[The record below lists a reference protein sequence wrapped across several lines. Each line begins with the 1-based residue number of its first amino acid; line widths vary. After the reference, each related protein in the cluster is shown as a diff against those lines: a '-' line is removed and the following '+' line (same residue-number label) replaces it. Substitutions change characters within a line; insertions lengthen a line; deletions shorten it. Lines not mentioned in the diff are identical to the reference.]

1 MFKNLPE
8 GEKNAAVPNTMSGNK
23 SGNGSAEGVAQNQVG
38 RINDLRDWLGAVE
51 ALGELRLIKGA
62 HWNMEIGG
70 ISQINYRQRPNRA
83 LLFDEIKDYT
93 PGYRVLTASMGS
105 TRRMALTFRLSTD
118 LDGRG
123 LIEELRGKPLAWE
136 HAAQHFPPRFVA
148 TGPVLEEVHE
158 DGDVNLL
165 EFPAPVWHEKDG
177 GRYIGTGCAVITRDP
192 DSDWVNLGAYRTMV
206 LDERHVTVLIG
217 IGKQGRM
224 HYEKW
229 WAREGRCPVAISL
242 GHDPLLFA
250 LAGLE
255 VPLGVGEYNYAGAVM
270 GEPVDVI
277 AGPRTGLPIPAGA
290 EAVLEGWIYPDKQAK
305 EGPFGEWT
313 GYYTGG
319 KRASTAPVL
328 EVETVLHRKDPI
340 VLGAPPG
347 KPPHDYSYM
356 KSVMKSAMIQDALVR
371 AGLRG
376 IRGVWAPECG
386 GGRSLIVV
394 SMKQGFCGHSRQV
407 AAMAAMCPE
416 ASYMNRY
423 VIVVDE
429 DVDYMNLEEVVWA
442 LCTRV
447 DPATDI
453 EVMHKTQGSKVDPM
467 RREPGPTYNSR
478 ALFDACRP
486 FDWIDE
492 FPPVTE
498 SSPEFM
504 AEIMRKWGHELA
516 E

>member
-1 MFKNLPE
+1 MRNELPKE
-8 GEKNAAVPNTMSGNK
+8 AGNQSGIDFGPTPRDGERGGK
-23 SGNGSAEGVAQNQVG
+23 EVAQI
-38 RINDLRDWLGAVE
+38 RDLRDWLRAVDSM
-51 ALGELRLIKGA
+51 GELQVVRGA
-62 HWNMEIGG
+62 DWKMEIGG

-83 LLFDEIKDYT
+83 LLFEEIKDYS

-105 TRRMALTFRLSTD
+105 TRRLALTFRFSTN
-118 LDGRG
+118 LDDRG
-123 LIEELRGKPLAWE
+123 LVEELRGKPLKWE
-136 HAAQHFPPRFVA
+136 NSAAQFPPRYVNW
-148 TGPVLEEVHE
+148 GPVLEEVHE
-158 DGDVNLL
+158 KEDVNVL

-192 DSDWVNLGAYRTMV
+192 DSDWINLGAYRTMI
-206 LDERHVTVLIG
+206 LDERRVSVLIG

-229 WAREGRCPVAISL
+229 WAKEGRCPVAISL

-255 VPLGVGEYNYAGAVM
+255 VPLGLGEYNYAGAIM
-270 GEPVDVI
+270 GQPVEVV
-277 AGPRTGLPIPAGA
+277 AGPRTGLPIPAAA
-290 EAVLEGWIYPDKQAK
+290 EAVLEGWIYPDKRAE

-319 KRASTAPVL
+319 KRASRAPVL

-340 VLGAPPG
+340 LLGAPPG

-386 GGRSLIVV
+386 GGRSLIIV
-394 SMKQGFCGHSRQV
+394 SLKQGFCGHSRQV
-407 AAMAAMCPE
+407 AAMAALCPE

-453 EVMHKTQGSKVDPM
+453 EIMRKTQGSTVDPM
-467 RREPGPTYNSR
+467 RRSPGPTYNSR
-478 ALFDACRP
+478 ALFDACKP
-486 FDWIDE
+486 FEWIDE
-492 FPPVTE
+492 FPEVAE

-504 AEIMRKWGHELA
+504 AGISEKWGHLFSK
-516 E
+516 